1 MQHKIGLALGGGG
14 ARGSYQIGIL
24 KALKEAQILNQ
35 IYDVSGTSIGAINTL
50 MVIANISI
58 ERMHELWHQI
68 NNHEIY
74 GSGLD
79 RYKLDKLG
87 MFSIKELYE
96 KLSKEISIEEIRQS
110 KIHGYATAA
119 KLKKQ
124 RLIDQVL
131 IHRMKKEVFNLNT
144 FEEPHRA
151 VLASASLPVLFGST
165 EINNHAY
172 VDGGALDNCPI
183 DPLIEA
189 GCDIILAVP
198 IDGMFKSKKY
208 KNQNICIINFE
219 PNQLFKLVPY
229 DILDFRP
236 EMVEKNAEYGYRFGK
251 IMIDKLKK
259 LNMIHGHTFDFEI
272 STYKEIKLSKEE
284 ESVIDLDVLIGDQ
297 HD

>member
-24 KALKEAQILNQ
+24 KALKEAQILDQ
-35 IYDVSGTSIGAINTL
+35 IYEVSGTSIGAINTL
-50 MVIANISI
+50 MVIANLTI
-58 ERMHELWHQI
+58 ERMHELWMLI

-96 KLSKEISIEEIRQS
+96 KLAKEISIEEIRES

-124 RLIDQVL
+124 RLIDQIL
-131 IHRMKKEVFNLNT
+131 IHRMKKEVFYLNEA
-144 FEEPHRA
+144 EEPHRA
-151 VLASASLPVLFGST
+151 VLASASIPVIFGST
-165 EINNHAY
+165 EINDQSY

-208 KNQNICIINFE
+208 KHHNICLINFE
-219 PNQLFKLVPY
+219 PNHLFKLVPY
-229 DILDFRP
+229 DILDFKP
-236 EMVEKNAEYGYRFGK
+236 EMVEKNAEYGYQFGK
-251 IMIDKLKK
+251 LMIEKLKK
-259 LNMIHGHTFDFEI
+259 LKKLDGHTFNLDTETFDEI
-272 STYKEIKLSKEE
+272 NLNKDE
-284 ESVIDLDVLIGDQ
+284 ESVIDIAKIKDDH